1 MYKTQV
7 GANIEDAKHIL
18 EQAELVAIPTETV
31 YGLAANGLD
40 PQAISRIYE
49 VKKRPQFNPLILHV
63 SGLDQMKKLV
73 LNIPMVFQKLI
84 AHFSPGPITYLLP
97 KSKLV
102 PELVTAG
109 SEMVAVRIPD
119 HPLTLSLLSSL
130 DFPLAAPSANIS
142 GYVSPVSASH
152 VLSGLSG
159 LVPYILDGGLC
170 KVGLES
176 TIIGFENKR
185 IQIHRMGAITK
196 EQIELVTGMPVEIT
210 LAHENPSAPGQ
221 LKSHYA
227 TKKPFLLGNVEDLLI
242 LHKGKKIGVISFKDS
257 YQSCELAK
265 QLILSPTGDLRIAA
279 ANLFSAMRDLD
290 QSDVDMIIAEPVPLE
305 GIGHAIN
312 DRLERAAYTD

>member
-1 MYKTQV
+1 MHKTQV
-7 GANIEDAKHIL
+7 GADILVAKRFL
-18 EQAELVAIPTETV
+18 EQGELVAIPTETV

-73 LNIPMVFQKLI
+73 LNIPIAFQKLI
-84 AHFSPGPITYLLP
+84 THFSPGPITYLLP
-97 KSKLV
+97 KSNLV

-109 SEMVAVRIPD
+109 SEKVAVRIPD

-159 LVPYILDGGLC
+159 LIPYILDGGLC

-176 TIIGFENKR
+176 TIVGFENNQ
-185 IQIHRMGAITK
+185 IQIHRMGAVTK
-196 EQIELVTGMPVEIT
+196 DQIELVTGMSVEIT

-227 TKKPFLLGNVEDLLI
+227 TRKPFLLGNIEDLKI
-242 LHKGKKIGVISFKDS
+242 LHRGKKIGVISFKDS
-257 YQSCELAK
+257 YQSSEVAYHVV
-265 QLILSPTGDLRIAA
+265 LSPTGDLRIAA

-290 QSDVDMIIAEPVPLE
+290 QSDVDVIIAEPVPFE
-305 GIGHAIN
+305 GVGNAIN
-312 DRLERAAYTD
+312 DRLERAAYTN